1 CMVQWGARC
10 KLAGIMSKPVL
21 ASYCTTFLKPE
32 MLHIYRQVSSLHKFE
47 TFVIAK
53 ERRSEDRFP
62 FDAVEIH
69 GKVRS
74 NFIRRFWLKYV
85 KKEPAIV
92 YRGEYRILERALQK
106 HGADLMHVYFGHT
119 GVHLLPFIKRW
130 KHPVVVSFHG
140 MDVQPRADQ
149 PGYLD
154 RLKDLLQTLPMVMAR
169 SQSLKQRLIDLGCD
183 ESKIRLN
190 RTGIPMEGF
199 PVVERP
205 APQDGAWRL
214 IQACRMVEK
223 KGLDDTL
230 EVFAKL
236 LKSYPQARL
245 TLAGDGPLM
254 QQTVDLAQRL
264 GISERVDFPGFL
276 SSEQLRDLYHEAHIF
291 IHPSRLTEDQNQEG
305 IPNAMLEAMATGLP
319 VVATLHGG
327 IPEAV
332 QQGVTGLLVAERDR
346 DGLLSELEKLVKDDD
361 ARQQMGRAAAAS
373 MRAEFE
379 QSAQVARLEGYYQE
393 LLDDW
398 KGRQDDS
405 E

>member
-1 CMVQWGARC
+1 MP
-10 KLAGIMSKPVL
+10 KPVL

-32 MLHIYRQVSSLHKFE
+32 MLHIYRQVSGLQEFE
-47 TFVIAK
+47 TFVITK

-62 FDAVEIH
+62 FDEVEIH

-74 NFIRRFWLKYV
+74 NFIRRFWLKYI
-85 KKEPAIV
+85 KKEPPIV
-92 YRGEYRILERALQK
+92 YRGEYRILEKALLSR
-106 HGADLMHVYFGHT
+106 GADLMHVYFGHT

-130 KHPVVVSFHG
+130 DRPVVVSFHG
-140 MDVQPRADQ
+140 MDVQPRDDQ
-149 PGYLD
+149 PGYVD
-154 RLKDLLQTLPMVMAR
+154 RLRDLLQTLPMVMAR
-169 SQSLKQRLIDLGCD
+169 SESLKQRLIDLGCD

-199 PVVERP
+199 PVIERP
-205 APQDGAWRL
+205 APTNGGWRL

-230 EVFAKL
+230 HVFAKL
-236 LKSYPQARL
+236 LEDYPEARL

-254 QQTVDLAQRL
+254 EATERLTKEL
-264 GISERVDFPGFL
+264 GIADQVDFPGFL
-276 SSEQLRDLYHEAHIF
+276 NSEELRDLYHQAHIF
-291 IHPSRLTEDQNQEG
+291 IHPSRITEDQNQEG

-332 QQGVTGLLVAERDR
+332 KQGHTGLLVEERDR
-346 DGLLSELEKLVKDDD
+346 EGLLKQVKILIEDDER
-361 ARQQMGRAAAAS
+361 RQKMGSAAS
-373 MRAEFE
+373 VSMREEFE
-379 QSAQVARLEGYYQE
+379 HGAQITRLEGYYQE
-393 LLDDW
+393 LLGSW
-398 KGRQDDS
+398 KEGHGG

>member
-1 CMVQWGARC
+1 
-10 KLAGIMSKPVL
+10 
-21 ASYCTTFLKPE
+21 
-32 MLHIYRQVSSLHKFE
+32 MLHIYRQVSGLRKFD

-69 GKVRS
+69 SKVRS
-74 NFIRRFWLKYV
+74 NFIRRFWLKYI

-92 YRGEYRILERALQK
+92 YRGEYRVLERALQK
-106 HGADLMHVYFGHT
+106 RKADMMHVYFGHT

-130 KHPVVVSFHG
+130 DRPVVVSFHG
-140 MDVQPRADQ
+140 MDVQPREDQ
-149 PGYLD
+149 PGYVD
-154 RLKDLLQTLPMVMAR
+154 RLRDLLRTLPMVMAR
-169 SQSLKQRLIDLGCD
+169 SESLKQRLIELGCD

-199 PVVERP
+199 PVIERP
-205 APQDGAWRL
+205 APQDGQWRL

-230 EVFAKL
+230 NVFAEL
-236 LKSYPQARL
+236 LKSYPNARL

-254 QQTVDLAQRL
+254 EETQKLAEEL
-264 GISERVDFPGFL
+264 GLTGQVDFPGFL
-276 SSEQLRDLYHEAHIF
+276 SSEELRDLYHQSHIF
-291 IHPSRLTEDQNQEG
+291 IHPSRITADQNQEG
-305 IPNAMLEAMATGLP
+305 IPNAMLEAMATALP

-332 QQGVTGLLVAERDR
+332 KQGETGLLVEERDR
-346 DGLLSELEKLVKDDD
+346 EGLLEQVKCLLEDNDY
-361 ARQQMGRAAAAS
+361 RQRMGRAAGES
-373 MRAEFE
+373 MRADFE

-393 LLDDW
+393 LLDRW
-398 KGRQDDS
+398 KVDHGS